1 MSEVTYQVDAG
12 TLPQGSCPST
22 YQELADLLASIY
34 SVTVSTNNTGIY
46 VSATKP
52 ADTTLVWKQLDA
64 STLRPVRD
72 YIFVGGLWLSR
83 HTIES
88 GEIVLWRGSIA
99 NLWSFDGGDGTDPD
113 NPATAPTPISGA
125 MWREVTELRA
135 RMPLGVGT
143 LPSGTAV
150 AVGDTGGEEK
160 HTLVLSEL
168 PNPLAPLV
176 VETSGDASPVSQSR
190 LTAGNAN
197 QTYGAQ
203 SFPIPNVGGGN
214 GHQNLPPYLGIYFIE
229 RTNRQYYV
237 VP

>member
-72 YIFVGGLWLSR
+72 YIFVGGLWLSL
-83 HTIES
+83 HTLQPGTI
-88 GEIVLWRGSIA
+88 ILWDAAIA
-99 NLWSFDGGDGTDPD
+99 DISTFDGGDGGGVG
-113 NPATAPTPISGA
+113 TATPISGP
-125 MWREVTELRA
+125 MWEYVTELA
-135 RMPLGVGT
+135 AKFPVGAGT
-143 LPSGTAV
+143 LPSGTV
-150 AVGDTGGEEK
+150 LSIGDTGGEER

-176 VETSGDASPVSQSR
+176 VETSGDASPPSQSR

-203 SFPIPNVGGGN
+203 SFPIPNAGGGN
-214 GHQNLPPYLGIYFIE
+214 GHNNMPPYYALSFLR
-229 RTNRQYYV
+229 RTIKQYYV